1 MCVHLCACVCVC
13 VCCTSRVAL
22 IRSSVNCAYEA
33 LFSQQSGERE
43 RKKGEKKSTNARLV
57 YARDNYEKSGK
68 RERRNRQV
76 IDFGIARID
85 LKEGKWSSPT
95 GKKKKDMLNSKNS
108 VSSCC
113 HFFFF
118 W

>member
-1 MCVHLCACVCVC
+1 MPTKH
-13 VCCTSRVAL
+13 
-22 IRSSVNCAYEA
+22 SSVNN
-33 LFSQQSGERE
+33 RE
-43 RKKGEKKSTNARLV
+43 NVKGKGGKKSTNARLV